1 MSKIVE
7 IKNLKFE
14 VENYDT
20 KLNIAEFVGKF
31 TSVDLRSLE
40 VQYKYPKCNNTVS
53 TDDEN
58 AKCGKCATV
67 TIGDQCR
74 SNSNVKGIVM
84 DAERKLKY
92 PVSMKQKLL
101 KEIVYTPIKIKTVKN
116 LLLTSYCFYYQH
128 TWWGSHQCCCYIK
141 HFLGVMFF
149 IIPCWNPFSTSILFN
164 PSQINNPTPL
174 RIKMFKSFQRILLQ

>member
-20 KLNIAEFVGKF
+20 KLNIAEFEGKF
-31 TSVDLRSLE
+31 TSVDLQSLE

-128 TWWGSHQCCCYIK
+128 T
-141 HFLGVMFF
+141 
-149 IIPCWNPFSTSILFN
+149 
-164 PSQINNPTPL
+164 
-174 RIKMFKSFQRILLQ
+174 